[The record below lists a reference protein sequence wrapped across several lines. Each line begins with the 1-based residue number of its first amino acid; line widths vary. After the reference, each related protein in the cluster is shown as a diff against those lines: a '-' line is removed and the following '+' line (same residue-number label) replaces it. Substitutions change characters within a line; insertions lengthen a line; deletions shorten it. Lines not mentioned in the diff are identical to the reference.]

1 MLFKRNLYYTSPMM
15 NGTDVIE
22 VQTKLNQL
30 GYNCGTVD
38 GWFGSLTDVAVRNF
52 QRAKELVVDGI
63 VGINTWNA
71 LFNENPSGSTEL
83 NKFVSIASGEVGYTE
98 GAGNITKYGKWYGLD
113 GNPWCAMFVSWC
125 ANQAGIL
132 NSIVPKYSLC
142 SAGANWYKN
151 LGKYKTRESGYTPKS
166 GDVIFFNVNGGIN
179 HTGIVK
185 SYSSS
190 TVYTIEGNKSN
201 TVRNASYNLSNTIL
215 MDTAL
220 IKQIV
225 H

>member
-1 MLFKRNLYYTSPMM
+1 MM
-15 NGTDVIE
+15 NGTDVTE

-52 QRAKELVVDGI
+52 QSAKGLVVDGI

-83 NKFVSIASGEVGYTE
+83 IEFVSIASGEVGYTE
-98 GAGNITKYGKWYGLD
+98 GTGNITKYGEWYGLD

-132 NSIVPKYSLC
+132 NSIVPKYALC

-151 LGKYKTRESGYTPKS
+151 L
-166 GDVIFFNVNGGIN
+166 
-179 HTGIVK
+179 
-185 SYSSS
+185 
-190 TVYTIEGNKSN
+190 
-201 TVRNASYNLSNTIL
+201 
-215 MDTAL
+215 
-220 IKQIV
+220 
-225 H
+225 